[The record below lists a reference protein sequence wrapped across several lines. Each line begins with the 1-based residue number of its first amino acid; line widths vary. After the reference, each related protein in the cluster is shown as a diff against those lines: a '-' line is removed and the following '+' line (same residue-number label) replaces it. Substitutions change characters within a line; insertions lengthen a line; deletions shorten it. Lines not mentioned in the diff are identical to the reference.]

1 MNNDNT
7 NCILVTG
14 ATGQLGYDIV
24 RELNSRYVNT
34 IGVGSADLDI
44 TDKDAVNS
52 FFDNH
57 KVTHVIHCAA
67 YTKVDLAEEE
77 KDKNYNINVIG
88 TKNLVMNCKRFDIPM
103 MYFSTDYVFDGKNDM
118 PYREDDKTNP
128 LCEYAKSKLEGEL
141 EVKRVNKHFILRISW
156 VFGKNG
162 NNFIKTMLR
171 LSETKNELNIV
182 SDQVGSPTYTYDLSK
197 LVSDMIFT
205 EKYGVYNATNEGYV
219 SWSDFAREIFKLTNR
234 NVIVNDLT
242 TEAYGA
248 KAMRP
253 KNSRLD
259 KTKLSQNGFKRLP
272 TWQDA
277 LKRYLLEINAI

>member
-1 MNNDNT
+1 MGNNNA

-24 RELNSRYVNT
+24 RELSGRGVSN
-34 IGVGSADLDI
+34 IGVGSANLDI
-44 TDKDAVNS
+44 TNADAVNS

-57 KVTHVIHCAA
+57 KITHVIHCAA

-88 TKNLVMNCKRFDIPM
+88 TKNLVLNCKRLDIPM
-103 MYFSTDYVFDGKNDM
+103 MYFSTDYVFDGKGDM
-118 PYREDDKTNP
+118 PYKEDDKTNP
-128 LCEYAKSKLEGEL
+128 LCEYAKSKLYGEL
-141 EVKRVNKHFILRISW
+141 EVNKLDKHFILRISW

-171 LSETKNELNIV
+171 LSETKNELSIV
-182 SDQVGSPTYTYDLSK
+182 SDQIGSPTYTFDLSK
-197 LVSDMIFT
+197 LVSDMICTDKFGI
-205 EKYGVYNATNEGYV
+205 YHATNEGYV
-219 SWSDFAREIFKLTNR
+219 SWADFAREIFKLTNK
-234 NVIVNDLT
+234 NVKVNDIT
-242 TEAYGA
+242 SEAYGA

-259 KTKLSQNGFKRLP
+259 KIKLLNNGFKLLP